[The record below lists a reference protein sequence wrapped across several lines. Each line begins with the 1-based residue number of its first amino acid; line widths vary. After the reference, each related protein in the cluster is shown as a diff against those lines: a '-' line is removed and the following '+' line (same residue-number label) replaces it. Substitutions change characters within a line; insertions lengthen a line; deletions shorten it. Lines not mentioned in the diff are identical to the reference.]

1 MQELE
6 FLIQFQLVV
15 ALIVN
20 PSIRDLKFA
29 IKSIIIQ
36 RKIIRHSYF
45 NFNDMN
51 LALDDVSKNLYKIID
66 ESCNSCKSN
75 LISLSGGLDSSII
88 AYFLKQRKP
97 NTVAVITEDFVST
110 DLTYCQ
116 MVAKEMQLPLS
127 IYNVKTAT
135 ILEAIEDTIKILK
148 NFNDIEIRNNVVMY
162 LAIKWAKDN
171 GEKSIITGDGADEL
185 FAGYSFLINK
195 PEEELEEEINRIC
208 SIMHFPTQKIGK
220 ALGICIESPFL
231 NDTVLKLAKKI
242 PVNMKVRN
250 EKEKRHGKWILR
262 KTFEKCI
269 PHQIAW
275 REKSPMEEGAG
286 TVGLTNLF
294 NSIINEEIFVEK
306 KLITE
311 KEDGV
316 IIRSRESMH
325 YYKIFKKLFGS
336 PVDSE
341 AEKTCPYCKHE
352 VENSKFCRMC
362 GAFPI

>member
-1 MQELE
+1 M
-6 FLIQFQLVV
+6 
-15 ALIVN
+15 
-20 PSIRDLKFA
+20 
-29 IKSIIIQ
+29 
-36 RKIIRHSYF
+36 IRHSYF
-45 NFNDMN
+45 NFPDMYFS
-51 LALDDVSKNLYKIID
+51 LDEVCKNLYKILE

-97 NTVAVITEDFVST
+97 KTIAVITEDFVST

-116 MVAKEMQLPLS
+116 MISKEMRLPLS
-127 IYNVKTAT
+127 IYYVKTVT
-135 ILEAIEDTIKILK
+135 ILEAIKDTIKILK

-162 LAIKWAKDN
+162 LVIKWAKEN

-195 PEEELEEEINRIC
+195 PEEELEEEIKRVC
-208 SIMHFPTQKIGK
+208 SVMHFPTQKIGK
-220 ALGICIESPFL
+220 ALGISIESPFL
-231 NDTVLKLAKKI
+231 NDAVVKLSEKI
-242 PVNMKVRN
+242 PANLKVRN

-262 KTFEKCI
+262 KTFEKYI
-269 PHQIAW
+269 PQQIAW
-275 REKSPMEEGAG
+275 REKSPMQDGSG
-286 TVGLTNLF
+286 TGGLTNLF

-306 KLITE
+306 KLTVE

-325 YYKIFKKLFGS
+325 YYEIFKKLFGS
-336 PVDSE
+336 PVDE
-341 AEKTCPYCKHE
+341 HAEKTCPYCKHK

>member
-1 MQELE
+1 M
-6 FLIQFQLVV
+6 
-15 ALIVN
+15 N
-20 PSIRDLKFA
+20 LKFT
-29 IKSIIIQ
+29 IINWISHK
-36 RKIIRHSYF
+36 KIIRHSYF
-45 NFNDMN
+45 NFKLIPWM
-51 LALDDVSKNLYKIID
+51 LDNISENLYKILE

-97 NTVAVITEDFVST
+97 KSVAIITEDFVST

-116 MVAKEMQLPLS
+116 MISKEMQLPLT
-127 IYNVKTAT
+127 IYNVETAT
-135 ILEAIEDTIKILK
+135 ILEAIAETIKILK

-195 PEEELEEEINRIC
+195 PEEELEDEIKRVC

-220 ALGICIESPFL
+220 ALGINIESPFL
-231 NDTVLKLAKKI
+231 NDIVVKLAKEI
-242 PVNMKVRN
+242 PANLKVKN
-250 EKEKRHGKWILR
+250 EKGKRHGKWILR
-262 KTFEKCI
+262 KTFEKHI

-275 REKSPMEEGAG
+275 REKSAMQDGSG
-286 TVGLTNLF
+286 TAGLTNLF
-294 NSIINEEIFVEK
+294 DSVINEEKFVEK
-306 KLITE
+306 KLTIE

-325 YYKIFKKLFGS
+325 YYEIFKKLFGS
-336 PVDSE
+336 PIDKN
-341 AEKTCPYCKHE
+341 AGNICPYCKHK
-352 VENSKFCRMC
+352 VDDSKFCRMC